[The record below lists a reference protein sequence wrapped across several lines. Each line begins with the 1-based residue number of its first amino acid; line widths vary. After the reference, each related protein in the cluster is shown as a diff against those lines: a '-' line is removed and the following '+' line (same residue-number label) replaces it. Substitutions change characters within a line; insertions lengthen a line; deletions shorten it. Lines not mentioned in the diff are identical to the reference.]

1 MKNFKF
7 AEAENKVTYFLY
19 IFLIPKMLSIW
30 LFYFPSDLGTL
41 MPSNAQGRIFTWCY
55 NGKPGRF
62 NTLLQCLPQLDLIS
76 VVIGHISGSLDH
88 QTLLNSHC
96 SQSYPGQYYCRMI

>member
-30 LFYFPSDLGTL
+30 LFHFPSDLGTL

-88 QTLLNSHC
+88 QTL
-96 SQSYPGQYYCRMI
+96 